1 MARDTWYRLDNIG
14 KFYAAQ
20 AGQQSQTVFRYAA
33 RMDAPVDPAALQQA
47 LDEAIAAFPGFNVH
61 LRTGFFWHYLEQA
74 AEQPQA
80 EPEQLPICAPLHAGR
95 QSVLFRVTYFRDRI
109 SFEVSHIVS
118 DGRGALAFFTELL
131 CAYARI
137 AHGEPEKDTTSGN
150 ASSLG
155 ERSEDSFT
163 KHYEKDAAR
172 SVRTPKAFRLHGV
185 RDKDEPVYL
194 VYHLPLQPV
203 LAKAKELGCG
213 FTALVIAVVMHACA
227 QDLRASERG
236 QVIRIGV
243 PVDLRQAFGSSTA
256 RNFFGLAYVE
266 WKADDPSEPIER
278 IAASVTR
285 QLKDITRPEALKQR
299 MNQMIKLEKSYGLKF
314 FPVGVKDVA
323 LGLAERTA
331 DREVT
336 TTVSNVGR
344 IELPPGAA
352 RHVREMDI
360 LTSTTGLNFLVC
372 SFKDVLSIGIS
383 SVIPSSDV
391 PMDFV
396 RTFSSWGIRG
406 RVDSS
411 NALDPDVHLGTVP
424 KCTSNVAEEDNE
436 R

>member
-213 FTALVIAVVMHACA
+213 FTALVIAVVMRACA

-323 LGLAERTA
+323 LGLAERAA

>member
-323 LGLAERTA
+323 LGLAERAA

>member
-323 LGLAERTA
+323 LGVAERAA

-396 RTFSSWGIRG
+396 RTFSNWGIHG

-411 NALDPDVHLGTVP
+411 NALDPDVYLGTVP
-424 KCTSNVAEEDNE
+424 KCTSNVAEEGNE

>member
-323 LGLAERTA
+323 RGLAERAA

>member
-278 IAASVTR
+278 IAASVTSR
-285 QLKDITRPEALKQR
+285 
-299 MNQMIKLEKSYGLKF
+299 S
-314 FPVGVKDVA
+314 
-323 LGLAERTA
+323 
-331 DREVT
+331 
-336 TTVSNVGR
+336 
-344 IELPPGAA
+344 AA
-352 RHVREMDI
+352 RSARPRATS
-360 LTSTTGLNFLVC
+360 LTPTGKN
-372 SFKDVLSIGIS
+372 LS
-383 SVIPSSDV
+383 P
-391 PMDFV
+391 
-396 RTFSSWGIRG
+396 
-406 RVDSS
+406 
-411 NALDPDVHLGTVP
+411 
-424 KCTSNVAEEDNE
+424 
-436 R
+436 

>member
-213 FTALVIAVVMHACA
+213 FTALVIAVVMHACS

-323 LGLAERTA
+323 LGLAERAA